1 MKKSLI
7 FILIFLFIFSFS
19 CTFNLFEG
27 TVESNYKSI
36 KTPSEKI
43 EYAQQILAAGD
54 SEKIKVIIDLLK
66 ADITAGIFNS
76 DPKLKVAANQIVGN
90 LIIADSGF
98 NDYIANAISEVINP
112 TEGSNPDLLTA
123 ILDSN
128 GDGVV
133 DTNDMEAFVGMATT
147 LGYAAGYINTAAAA
161 DTTNVDLQF
170 QNVIANFAAAIIT
183 VSNELSDPTAQQEF
197 QNYLE
202 NGGTPPFDLSTIQKN
217 LNNIKAFV
225 NNMLA
230 NTQEGTFYYDIAS
243 TLNAMFSG
251 LTT

>member
-27 TVESNYKSI
+27 SVESNYKSI
-36 KTPSEKI
+36 KTPSEKV

-54 SEKIKVIIDLLK
+54 SEKIATIIELLK
-66 ADITAGIFNS
+66 ADIS
-76 DPKLKVAANQIVGN
+76 DGVFENEDLIAANQIVGN

-112 TEGSNPDLLTA
+112 ETEGEPDLLLA
-123 ILDSN
+123 IMDSDGSGTIDDNDLD
-128 GDGVV
+128 
-133 DTNDMEAFVGMATT
+133 AFVGMVEGLAD
-147 LGYAAGYINTAAAA
+147 AVKYINDAAAA
-161 DTTNVDLQF
+161 DPTNVDLQF
-170 QNVIANFAAAIIT
+170 QNVIANFAAAVVEI
-183 VSNELSDPTAQQEF
+183 SNYLTNPTAQQDF

-202 NGGTPPFDLSTIQKN
+202 GTDPAPSFISDIQDN
-217 LNNIKAFV
+217 LDNIKTSV

-230 NTQEGTFYYDIAS
+230 YTQEGTFYYDIAS
-243 TLNAMFSG
+243 MLNNIFSG

>member
-54 SEKIKVIIDLLK
+54 SEKIATIIELLK
-66 ADITAGIFNS
+66 ADIS
-76 DPKLKVAANQIVGN
+76 DGVFENEDLIAANQIVGN

-112 TEGSNPDLLTA
+112 ETEGEPDLLLA
-123 ILDSN
+123 IMDSDGSGTIDDNDLD
-128 GDGVV
+128 
-133 DTNDMEAFVGMATT
+133 AFVGMVEGLAE
-147 LGYAAGYINTAAAA
+147 AADYINDAAQT
-161 DTTNVDLQF
+161 DPTNVDLQF
-170 QNVIANFAAAIIT
+170 QNIIANFAAAVVKISGT
-183 VSNELSDPTAQQEF
+183 LSNPTAQQDF

-202 NGGTPPFDLSTIQKN
+202 NGGTPPFDLSTIQEN
-217 LNNIKAFV
+217 LNNIKASV

-251 LTT
+251 LTL